1 MQKNFKNLKVCIVG
15 LGYIGLPTAAILTDV
30 GFNVLGVDINDSVV
44 DVIKKGKIHIK
55 ENGLE
60 DLISRAI
67 KKKLLE
73 VSNRPKESDIYII
86 SVPTPLKKVNNKI
99 PEPDISYVLKALD
112 SISPFIKKGNLL
124 ILESTCPVGTSKIL
138 TKKINNNTNIDFRD
152 INFAYCPE
160 RVLPGN
166 ILFELTHNDRVIGG
180 VNPRSADL
188 AKAFYQ
194 SFCKGELFTT
204 SSETAEMVKLTEN
217 SYRDLNIAFA
227 NQLSVICDEIGID
240 IKELI
245 SLSNHHPRVNILNPG
260 CGVGGHCI
268 AVDPWFIA
276 SSFPE
281 NSSLIRTARE
291 VNLQKET
298 WVFNKIMEYAKKLKG
313 KLKREVKI
321 GCYGISFKPNVDDT
335 RESPAMNIV
344 LEMLSNNFELLI
356 CDPNIKNNDHFD
368 LVTLD
373 EIYDTADM
381 HVLLVSHS
389 EFQTLD
395 FNNKNVLDFCGLIN

>member
-1 MQKNFKNLKVCIVG
+1 MIKKLKDLKICVVG
-15 LGYIGLPTAAILTDV
+15 LGYIGLPTAAILTNA
-30 GFNVLGVDINDSVV
+30 GFKVLGVDINDSVI

-60 DLISRAI
+60 DLISKAI

-73 VSNRPKESDIYII
+73 VSNKPKESDIFII
-86 SVPTPLKKVNNKI
+86 SVPTPLKKNNNKI
-99 PEPDISYVLKALD
+99 PKPDISHVLKALD
-112 SISPFIKKGNLL
+112 SISSVIKKGDLL

-138 TKKINNNTNIDFRD
+138 LKRLYENTNIDLKD
-152 INFAYCPE
+152 INVAYCPE

-166 ILFELTHNDRVIGG
+166 ILFELINNDRVIGG
-180 VNPRSADL
+180 VNQRSADL
-188 AKAFYQ
+188 AKSFYQ
-194 SFCKGELFTT
+194 SFCEGELLIT

-268 AVDPWFIA
+268 AVDPWFIT

-281 NSSLIRTARE
+281 NSSLIKTARE

-298 WVFNKIMEYAKKLKG
+298 WVFNKIMDYARKLKE

-321 GCYGISFKPNVDDT
+321 GCYGISFKPDVDDT

-344 LEMLSNNFELLI
+344 LEMLSNNCNLLI
-356 CDPNIKNNDHFD
+356 CDPNIKNNDKFE

-373 EIYDTADM
+373 EIYDSVDI

-389 EFQTLD
+389 EFYKLD
-395 FNNKNVLDFCGLIN
+395 FHNKNVLDFCGLIN

>member
-1 MQKNFKNLKVCIVG
+1 MIKKIQNLKICIVG
-15 LGYIGLPTAAILTDV
+15 LGYIGLPTAAILTNA
-30 GFNVLGVDINDSVV
+30 GFNVLGVDINDSVI

-55 ENGLE
+55 EKGLE

-67 KKKLLE
+67 KKNLLE
-73 VSNRPKESDIYII
+73 VSNRPKESDIFII
-86 SVPTPLKKVNNKI
+86 SVPTPLKKDNNKI
-99 PEPDISYVLKALD
+99 PKPDISYVLKALD
-112 SISPFIKKGNLL
+112 SISPFIKKGDLL

-138 TKKINNNTNIDFRD
+138 TKKLHESTNIDLND
-152 INFAYCPE
+152 LNFAYCPE

-166 ILFELTHNDRVIGG
+166 ILFELIHNDRVIGG

-188 AKAFYQ
+188 AKSFYQ
-194 SFCKGELFTT
+194 SFCMGELLIT
-204 SSETAEMVKLTEN
+204 SSDTAEMVKLTEN

-245 SLSNHHPRVNILNPG
+245 SLSNHHPRVNILKPG

-268 AVDPWFIA
+268 AVDPWFIT
-276 SSFPE
+276 SSFPN

-291 VNLQKET
+291 VNLHKET
-298 WVFNKIMEYAKKLKG
+298 WVFNKIMEYARKLRH

-321 GCYGISFKPNVDDT
+321 GCYGISFKPDVDDT

-344 LEMLSNNFELLI
+344 LEILSNNLDVVI
-356 CDPNIKNNDHFD
+356 CDPNIKNNDQFD

-373 EIYDTADM
+373 EIYNSVDI

-389 EFQTLD
+389 EFYKLD
-395 FNNKNVLDFCGLIN
+395 FTNKNVLDFCGLVN